1 MKESLFKL
9 FGSIRLVQEVSRSTT
24 SSSSNPRTAS
34 AGLSTLP
41 IFQDHPSQQQQSS
54 LPQQSQSSQIRNYQD
69 SSSLTSTSPA
79 SDTTKGFYPSI
90 ELRHVDH
97 TISISPSQP
106 KSYRGRQSQYSN
118 VRQHRFPS
126 PSTLPKIVNLDISHT
141 PLTTDLYLD
150 SSQAA
155 TAIATTPMKSKSHK
169 LLCLWPLPVMTRY
182 TILVSAL
189 ISTLNACQMIQLACS
204 SPKYVLFRLEIIN
217 LLLSPFLFNFTLH
230 GLVLFGWNVLI
241 LGLFEESLSQSLGSP
256 RRFFQVVSST
266 LLAVCTLRQGLG
278 FLFSRSTG
286 WALPTLFFS
295 DSIHEC
301 NQGKDKH
308 ALEV

>member
-24 SSSSNPRTAS
+24 SSSSNPRTALADSS
-34 AGLSTLP
+34 ALP
-41 IFQDHPSQQQQSS
+41 IFQNHPSQQQQSS
-54 LPQQSQSSQIRNYQD
+54 LPQQTQTSQIRNYHD
-69 SSSLTSTSPA
+69 SSNLTPTSPA
-79 SDTTKGFYPSI
+79 SNTTKGFHPSI

-97 TISISPSQP
+97 TTSISPSQP

-126 PSTLPKIVNLDISHT
+126 PSTLPKIVHLDSSHT

-155 TAIATTPMKSKSHK
+155 TAATTPMKSKSHK

-182 TILVSAL
+182 TILVFAL
-189 ISTLNACQMIQLACS
+189 ISTLNACQVIQLTCS
-204 SPKYVLFRLEIIN
+204 SPKYVLFRLEIIS
-217 LLLSPFLFNFTLH
+217 LFLSPFLFNFTLH

-256 RRFFQVVSST
+256 QRFFKVVSST
-266 LLAVCTLRQGLG
+266 FLAVCTLRQGLG
-278 FLFSRSTG
+278 YLFSRSTG

-308 ALEV
+308 APEG